1 MNDKTRFQ
9 RLKDGVLDLPSNAR
23 MAAESAWR
31 GRERG
36 LAIIAGVFLAS
47 LVITTV
53 LAYGNGL
60 SQTFLQFSI
69 ENDVYDAKVEQFSP
83 PPGPDGDFA
92 NSTFTNDTSLL
103 VEVCEE
109 LSLKEEIAVCTLPF
123 GRQAIRQ
130 SGVFGNLEAFD
141 AGYLSVE
148 SASSNNSLLENES
161 FDFPEAD
168 DNGPPVFTKR
178 MLRLLGPG
186 AFDGELAERHNK
198 QMLNDIPWPS
208 HQDMIDNR
216 SVILPASIA
225 GPLGIQVNDTID
237 SLEFGYV
244 LDTAV
249 NPEKIDRSECPG
261 FIERT
266 GGGLQHCRLT
276 LTVEN
281 LNVSGI
287 YEDWQFGNPTFGFNP
302 IFMTWSIL
310 DNESIT
316 TLMDSDHGYLGV
328 AIDRSLLP
336 TSSTSDAE
344 DWLTRLSQSIMY
356 GEGSLSSEPM
366 NYSGGIQLFWYDT
379 ISGTITFL
387 EIFLGLIQTFDYI
400 LMIPIIIL
408 SLAILVYGLVLS
420 LEQRRREIAIH
431 RTIGGSAG
439 QLQSMVLR
447 EVLVMS
453 SVAWFLGFIF
463 ALQAVRLVLAAVGFM
478 EFEELEFDIS
488 VKLGLTSILFTA
500 VCTIGAALLFG
511 NTRTKDFLE
520 LEIDEG
526 VRKVPTRKKP
536 KTVLHVI
543 MFLIGLIAVIEAW
556 IEDSTGESGLIDNF
570 FIDGLIGLFG
580 PFLLWIGGAL
590 IFGRIASLGPRF
602 FSLMFGWTPLLK
614 DIRRGLKTGGGEGI
628 GRLATIMVLT
638 LSIVTL
644 AAVQGATGTL
654 VDERTAD
661 ANTGS
666 VLSIQFNESINSTQA
681 EFIVQS
687 AMQDIGLDVST
698 IRSTSV
704 PTVAVSTTDG
714 SSTLEAWVV
723 LDGNENVLLWSDQSV
738 PGDDIQNVVDGWANG
753 GFTAGES
760 ASFKLRLPDTV
771 RRGLGDTFEPT
782 FEDKNTS
789 EQVGFISTSAR
800 LNISTPNLDDFMSE
814 EALAPI
820 FEEYP
825 WRGDMSVL
833 DLTGADL
840 SNRDLRRTNFSQSIL
855 TGANF
860 SGANLERS
868 VFFYTAFNG
877 VDMSGTDLTETIVI
891 APDNFG
897 FGNPLMG
904 VNFSGADMTGM
915 FGIGNLSGLE
925 LGDAICPDGSA
936 ANVTGCESGFVMM
949 PPEQVMDILSEQ
961 TTISIEQSE
970 YNVELNHLGRH
981 RYLPGLPSAE
991 AEDKL
996 IIGESTYRILTGMD
1010 SNATINSTQWY
1021 IWVGSENEHL
1031 ADSDED
1037 ALTNLRV
1044 QLESNEWVTGIS
1056 DLTSAR
1062 EAVERNGGL
1071 IFGTPGLLSLQF
1083 VVAAIGSVASAFV
1096 FLSLVLSQR
1105 KKEMAILQ
1113 AIGASPRQVMRLV
1126 LFEIL
1131 AIVIASMLLGLVLG
1145 AGVAQSFNGFFSIFG
1160 FIFQIFGG
1168 ASTVIERELIWPWI
1182 DLVMVSIAVLV
1193 AVVLALTLTTAKALR
1208 SDLAIVLKGE

>member
-1 MNDKTRFQ
+1 MNEKTRLQ
-9 RLKDGVLDLPSNAR
+9 RLKHGIMDIPSNTR

-60 SQTFLQFSI
+60 SQTFLQVSI
-69 ENDVYDAKVEQFSP
+69 ENDVYDAKVEQLSP
-83 PPGPDGDFA
+83 PPGPEGDFA

-103 VEVCEE
+103 VEVCAE
-109 LSLKEEIAVCTLPF
+109 LSLKEEIADCTLTF

-130 SGVFGNLEAFD
+130 SGSFFNIEAFD
-141 AGYLSVE
+141 AGYLSIE
-148 SASSNNSLLENES
+148 SATSNNSLLENET

-168 DNGPPVFTKR
+168 ANGPPVFTKR

-216 SVILPASIA
+216 SIILPASIA

-244 LDTAV
+244 LQTAV
-249 NPEKIDRSECPG
+249 DPEKIDRSECPG
-261 FIERT
+261 FVERT

-276 LTVEN
+276 ITVEN

-302 IFMTWSIL
+302 VFMTWSIL

-316 TLMDSDHGYLGV
+316 TLLDSDHGYLGI

-344 DWLTRLSQSIMY
+344 DWLTRLSQTIMY
-356 GEGSLSSEPM
+356 GEGSVSSEPM

-511 NTRTKDFLE
+511 NSRTKDFLE

-536 KTVLHVI
+536 KTAIHVI
-543 MFLIGLIAVIEAW
+543 MFLVGLVAVLEAW
-556 IEDSTGESGLIDNF
+556 VEDSTGESGFIENF
-570 FIDGLIGLFG
+570 FIDGLVGLFG

-590 IFGRIASLGPRF
+590 IFGRIASFGPRF
-602 FSLMFGWTPLLK
+602 FALVFGWTPLLK
-614 DIRRGLKTGGGEGI
+614 DIRRGLKTGGGEAI

-666 VLSIQFNESINSTQA
+666 VLSVQFDNPINSTQA
-681 EFIVQS
+681 DFIVNS
-687 AMQDIGLDVST
+687 ASDDIGLDINV
-698 IRSTSV
+698 RSTSV
-704 PTVAVSTTDG
+704 PSVTVSTTDG
-714 SSTLEAWVV
+714 SSTIEAWVV
-723 LDGNENVLLWSDQSV
+723 LDGNEDVLLWTGQSI
-738 PGDDIQNVVDGWANG
+738 PGDDIQQVIDGWKNG

-771 RRGLGDTFEPT
+771 RNGLGDTFEPS

-800 LNISTPNLDDFMSE
+800 LNISSPDIDDFMSE

-825 WRGDMSVL
+825 WRGDMSLL

-840 SNRDLRRTNFSQSIL
+840 SERDLRRTNFSQSIL
-855 TGANF
+855 SGADF
-860 SGANLERS
+860 SGSDLQRS
-868 VFFYTAFNG
+868 VFFYTGFNG
-877 VDMSGTDLTETIVI
+877 ANLSQTDLTETIMI
-891 APDNFG
+891 APDFG
-897 FGNPLMG
+897 FGNPLTG
-904 VNFSGADMTGM
+904 VNFSGADLTGM
-915 FGIGNLSGLE
+915 FGIANLSGME
-925 LGDAICPDGSA
+925 LGDAICPDGSL
-936 ANVTGCESGFVMM
+936 ANVTGCESGLLMM

-970 YNVELNHLGRH
+970 FNVQLNHLGRH

-996 IIGESTYRILTGMD
+996 IIGESTYRTLTDME
-1010 SNATINSTQWY
+1010 SNATITSTQWY
-1021 IWVGSENEHL
+1021 FWVGSGNEHL

-1044 QLESNEWVTGIS
+1044 QIESNDSVTGVS

-1193 AVVLALTLTTAKALR
+1193 AVILALTLTTARALR